1 MDVIIFYSGYNK
13 AKRTKKMEERKKLS
27 VSSFGDK
34 TAKQMRTIRN
44 NLNNRIS
51 SFEQE
56 LKLGKKLPTLSAS
69 HMLFEIELKE
79 CRILLE
85 AAKKVIKTQ
94 K

>member
-1 MDVIIFYSGYNK
+1 MDKNENGKLPAND
-13 AKRTKKMEERKKLS
+13 ERVKLLLA
-27 VSSFGDK
+27 SFSQK
-34 TAKQMRTIRN
+34 TAKQMRTVRN

-56 LKLGKKLPTLSAS
+56 MKFGKTLPNLSAS
-69 HMLFEIELKE
+69 HMLSEFDLKA

-94 K
+94 E

>member
-1 MDVIIFYSGYNK
+1 
-13 AKRTKKMEERKKLS
+13 MENNELNTFLA
-27 VSSFGDK
+27 SFSAK
-34 TAKQMRTIRN
+34 TAKQMRTVRN

-56 LKLGKKLPTLSAS
+56 LKLGKTLPTLSAS
-69 HMLFEIELKE
+69 HMLSKFDLKE

-85 AAKKVIKTQ
+85 AAKKIIKTQ